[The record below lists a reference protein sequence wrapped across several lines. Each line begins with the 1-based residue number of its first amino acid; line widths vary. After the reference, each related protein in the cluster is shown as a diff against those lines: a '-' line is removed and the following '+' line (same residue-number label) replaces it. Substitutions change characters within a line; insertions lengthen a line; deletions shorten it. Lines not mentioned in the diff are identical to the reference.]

1 MGQRNH
7 LLYHRLCHN
16 YRGLLYQGSTA
27 QWNLDIMRGQG
38 TGKICSLLRGVI
50 MLRFFFKYSRTSRK
64 RSPKMQRLSGR
75 LRGGG
80 RLQESNQK
88 GSLPTRG
95 PGKSTLWRIIIYCM
109 QRLSSY
115 MCSSLLSLKFFVYPE

>member
-7 LLYHRLCHN
+7 LLYHRLCYN

-27 QWNLDIMRGQG
+27 QWNLDIMKGQG

-50 MLRFFFKYSRTSRK
+50 MLRFFFKYSRTSCK

-80 RLQESNQK
+80 RLQELNHQ

>member
-1 MGQRNH
+1 
-7 LLYHRLCHN
+7 
-16 YRGLLYQGSTA
+16 
-27 QWNLDIMRGQG
+27 
-38 TGKICSLLRGVI
+38 

-80 RLQESNQK
+80 GRLQESNHK

-109 QRLSSY
+109 QCLSSY
-115 MCSSLLSLKFFVYPE
+115 MCSSMFSLKFFVYPE